1 LPGRAIIVRAA
12 LGPAVFDRQV
22 LSLDITSFAQSLM
35 AGRRD
40 DGSARP
46 ERAAEGDAGDRF
58 PRQRLARPVCAV
70 CGRVPTAAC
79 APVVSGII
87 DRRSTA
93 NNTSADDRAALV
105 PHRIEGSA
113 EISSDDPI
121 SKICARWLR
130 RGVHFYLPG
139 GGEGPIFP
147 ERREFEGPAAG
158 RSPTTRRLSPEA
170 HRIEAGEQADSG
182 TAQWGRTNHLFQFNN
197 ARLALR

>member
-1 LPGRAIIVRAA
+1 
-12 LGPAVFDRQV
+12 
-22 LSLDITSFAQSLM
+22 M

-40 DGSARP
+40 DGGARP

-105 PHRIEGSA
+105 PHRIEGNA

-121 SKICARWLR
+121 FKNLRVLVATGGAFFTYPVAGRGRFSPNDVSSRGRPLVDHRRPGGYRPRPTGSRRASKPTAGQRSGVARTTCSNSTMHVLHCANARWALTQQ
-130 RGVHFYLPG
+130 H
-139 GGEGPIFP
+139 
-147 ERREFEGPAAG
+147 
-158 RSPTTRRLSPEA
+158 EA
-170 HRIEAGEQADSG
+170 HE
-182 TAQWGRTNHLFQFNN
+182 TPN
-197 ARLALR
+197 